1 MRCLDTPGESPTRLH
16 HLPPRVMHRR
26 PIVVTRPD
34 QRKLVGNR
42 RMARQQLRN
51 LEGVGFG
58 TDRFKRTTNF
68 GGRIRLHVPQ
78 VDVTG
83 AAEVEDHDARTPV
96 VRGLHYPSLFG
107 LQVLRQRQPHRR
119 QRTHLKE
126 LPPRNARA
134 TKTHPVLG
142 RFCEEVEHDGSLS
155 EICSAPQG
163 ADAPGV
169 RFSSVDRRPGP
180 AGSPLLPLV

>member
-1 MRCLDTPGESPTRLH
+1 
-16 HLPPRVMHRR
+16 MHRR
-26 PIVVTRPD
+26 PIVVARPD

-51 LEGVGFG
+51 LEGVRLGADG
-58 TDRFKRTTNF
+58 LERTTNF

-83 AAEVEDHDARTPV
+83 AAQVEDHDARAPV
-96 VRGLHYPSLFG
+96 VRGLYRAVLLS
-107 LQVLRQRQPHRR
+107 LQVLRQRQSYRR

-134 TKTHPVLG
+134 TETHPVLG

-163 ADAPGV
+163 ADALGV

-180 AGSPLLPLV
+180 AGFPLLPWFNEHPSTGQASGTAARMS